1 LYFQKPLT
9 TNNQQLTMKY
19 TQKTAFI
26 IATLFFLSI
35 FFYYCTQNKESQTEN
50 TDSKQASAKP
60 TDVDTTKYP
69 NDDSE
74 LAWLMRSMYEDGE
87 KMKLAVQNKQLPEDF
102 REKFKHI
109 HTATPTDAAVKGEV
123 FDTSAKAFLQ
133 TLDKFYQEKENQ
145 VENFNI
151 VVNACVAC
159 HQNYCPGPIKKIKKL
174 AIK

>member
-1 LYFQKPLT
+1 
-9 TNNQQLTMKY
+9 MKH
-19 TQKTAFI
+19 TQKTVLIVAI
-26 IATLFFLSI
+26 LFFSSV
-35 FFYYCTQNKESQTEN
+35 FFYQCTQNTESQTEN
-50 TDSKQASAKP
+50 VDSQKASIKP
-60 TDVDTTKYP
+60 TEVDTTKYP

-87 KMKLAVQNKQLPEDF
+87 KIKLAVQNKQLPEDF
-102 REKFKHI
+102 REKFKNI

-123 FDTSAKAFLQ
+123 FDTSATVFLQ
-133 TLDKFYQEKENQ
+133 TLDKFYTEKENQ

>member
-1 LYFQKPLT
+1 MTPLYKTLLTVSVIIFSSVLFYSCGQTTQEQKSEVAVQPSL
-9 TNNQQLTMKY
+9 KPA
-19 TQKTAFI
+19 QK
-26 IATLFFLSI
+26 
-35 FFYYCTQNKESQTEN
+35 
-50 TDSKQASAKP
+50 DS
-60 TDVDTTKYP
+60 TKYP

-74 LAWLMRSMYEDGE
+74 LAWLMRDMYQDGE
-87 KMKLAVQNKQLPEDF
+87 KIKTAVQNKQLPEDF
-102 REKFKHI
+102 REKFKNI

-123 FDTSAKAFLQ
+123 FDTSAKVFLQ
-133 TLDKFYQEKENQ
+133 TLDKFYTEKENQ

>member
-1 LYFQKPLT
+1 
-9 TNNQQLTMKY
+9 MKH
-19 TQKTAFI
+19 TQKTVLTFAI
-26 IATLFFLSI
+26 LFFSSVFL
-35 FFYYCTQNKESQTEN
+35 YQCTQNKESQAKSS
-50 TDSKQASAKP
+50 DSTQVSLKP

-74 LAWLMRSMYEDGE
+74 LAWLMRSMYDDGE

-102 REKFKHI
+102 RKKFKNI
-109 HTATPTDAAVKGEV
+109 HTATPTDASVKGEV

-133 TLDKFYQEKENQ
+133 TLDKFYTEKENQ

>member
-1 LYFQKPLT
+1 
-9 TNNQQLTMKY
+9 MKHA
-19 TQKTAFI
+19 QKTVFVI
-26 IATLFFLSI
+26 STLFFSSV
-35 FFYYCTQNKESQTEN
+35 FFYHCTQNKENQMEKADTQQS
-50 TDSKQASAKP
+50 SIKP
-60 TDVDTTKYP
+60 KNVDTTKYP

-74 LAWLMRSMYEDGE
+74 LAWLMRSMYDDGE

-102 REKFKHI
+102 REKFKNI
-109 HTATPTDAAVKGEV
+109 HTATPTDSTVKGEV
-123 FDTSAKAFLQ
+123 FDASAKAFLQ
-133 TLDKFYQEKENQ
+133 TLDKFYTEKENQ